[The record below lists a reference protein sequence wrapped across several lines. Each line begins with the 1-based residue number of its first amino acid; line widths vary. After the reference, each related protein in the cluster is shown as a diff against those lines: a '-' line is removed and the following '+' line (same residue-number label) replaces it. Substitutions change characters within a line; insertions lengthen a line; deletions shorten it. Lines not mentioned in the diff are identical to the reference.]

1 MFRKYALYF
10 FPICLSLLLSANFF
24 WSESFLSGF
33 DTPFYLSAIR
43 DFARDMPSIT
53 SYSVLD
59 RYLVIGFPALL
70 SRLFNLDP
78 VESYRTAITV
88 ISMFISILISKL
100 MFTLTKSRLAGITL
114 ASAVIISPYLLTYSY
129 MLFANYTSFV
139 ILFAF
144 FTIELGKEFR
154 FKNIV
159 LGVVLGLIF
168 YVHNFS
174 SVAYG
179 LVVGLY
185 FIFKLILE
193 DNRLSTIK
201 RAVVVLLISC
211 MIGFFQIIQYFPV
224 TLPPFLTIASSSS
237 FVGSIINKIKI
248 IAPSQPAVLGDEVQ
262 RVKATFLD
270 ETGKYWLAYF
280 VFFSLF
286 ALIAKR
292 KEIILNLKKFAFPLA
307 LFTVGLVFSF
317 QPLIGLNFLPE
328 RFVGLVT
335 ISTFFFYAI
344 FLSFFSKSK
353 LFKILAVLPLLF
365 TYLSSDTRILN
376 RGPVFVGNTEVSFYQ
391 KIAQIVPKENSYILL
406 PSGNYYWA
414 KYYLDSYAFM
424 PGDYF
429 IACGTVKIPNYQNSA
444 DVAYAKL
451 LSEKSAE
458 EAQLLL
464 SAIKNSIYKNITV
477 RKLYIITNHSM
488 SCSEG
493 YVLDKLNGVKL
504 ILNQDNFYLYEVL

>member
-1 MFRKYALYF
+1 MSRKSLFYLL
-10 FPICLSLLLSANFF
+10 PTSLSILLAINFF
-24 WSESFLSGF
+24 WIKPFLPGF

-43 DFARDMPSIT
+43 DFARSTPNLFN
-53 SYSVLD
+53 YSGID

-70 SRLFNLDP
+70 SRIFNLDSIM
-78 VESYRTAITV
+78 SYRIAIAIISV
-88 ISMFISILISKL
+88 IIALLVTKL
-100 MFTLTKSRLAGITL
+100 MHNLTKSRLAAITL
-114 ASAVIISPYLLTYSY
+114 SSAVIISPYLLTYSY

-144 FTIELGKEFR
+144 FAIELGKEFR
-154 FKNIV
+154 LKNII

-179 LVVGLY
+179 LVIGLY

-201 RAVVVLLISC
+201 RAAIVLLISC
-211 MIGFFQIIQYFPV
+211 VIGFFQIIQYFPV

-237 FVGSIINKIKI
+237 FVGSIVNKIKI
-248 IAPSQPAVLGDEVQ
+248 IAPSQPAVLGDEVL
-262 RVKATFLD
+262 RIKATFLD
-270 ETGKYWLAYF
+270 ETGKYWLVYF
-280 VFFSLF
+280 VCFSLF
-286 ALIAKR
+286 VLVTKR

-307 LFTVGLVFSF
+307 LFIIGLVFSF
-317 QPLIGLNFLPE
+317 QPLVGLNFLPE

-353 LFKILAVLPLLF
+353 VFKILAVLPLLF
-365 TYLSSDTRILN
+365 IYLSSDTRILN
-376 RGPVFVGNTEVSFYQ
+376 RGPVFVSDIEVSFYQ

-414 KYYLDSYAFM
+414 KYYLDGYAFM

-451 LSEKSAE
+451 LSEKSTE

-464 SAIKNSIYKNITV
+464 KEIKNSIYMNIAV
-477 RKLYIITNHSM
+477 KKLYIITNHSM
-488 SCSEG
+488 NCSEG
-493 YVLDKLNGVKL
+493 YVLDKLSGVKP
-504 ILNQDNFYLYEVL
+504 IFNQNNFYLYEVL

>member
-10 FPICLSLLLSANFF
+10 FPICLSLLISINFF

-33 DTPFYLSAIR
+33 DTPFYLSTIR
-43 DFARDMPSIT
+43 DFARDVPSIT
-53 SYSVLD
+53 NYFILD

-78 VESYRTAITV
+78 VASYRIAITV
-88 ISMFISILISKL
+88 ISAIISILISKL
-100 MFTLTKSRLAGITL
+100 MFKLTKSRLAGIAL

-144 FTIELGKEFR
+144 FAIELGKEFR
-154 FKNIV
+154 LKSVV

-168 YVHNFS
+168 YIHNFS
-174 SVAYG
+174 SVAYS

-201 RAVVVLLISC
+201 RATVILLISC
-211 MIGFFQIIQYFPV
+211 VIGFFQIIKYFPV
-224 TLPPFLTIASSSS
+224 TLPPFLTVASSSS

-262 RVKATFLD
+262 RIKATFLD
-270 ETGKYWLAYF
+270 ETGKYWLVYF
-280 VFFSLF
+280 VCFSLF
-286 ALIAKR
+286 AFITKR
-292 KEIILNLKKFAFPLA
+292 KEIVLNLKKFAFPLA
-307 LFTVGLVFSF
+307 LFIVGLVFSF
-317 QPLIGLNFLPE
+317 QPLVGLNFLPE
-328 RFVGLVT
+328 RFIGLVI

-344 FLSFFSKSK
+344 FLSLFSKSK
-353 LFKILAVLPLLF
+353 VFKILAVLPLLF
-365 TYLSSDTRILN
+365 TYLSSDTKILN
-376 RGPVFVGNTEVSFYQ
+376 RGPVFVNDMEVSFYQ

-414 KYYLDSYAFM
+414 KYYLDGYTFM

-429 IACGTVKIPNYQNSA
+429 IACGIVKIPDYQNSA

-451 LSEKSAE
+451 LSEKSVE

-464 SAIKNSIYKNITV
+464 KATKNSIYMNITIK
-477 RKLYIITNHSM
+477 KLYIITNHSM
-488 SCSEG
+488 NCSEG
-493 YVLDKLNGVKL
+493 YVLDKLSGVKL
-504 ILNQDNFYLYEVL
+504 ILNKDNFYLYEVL